1 MYPRYPADVQMFIN
15 GEHVAAASGA
25 TMEVR
30 NPATGEVVDTVPRA
44 DAEDARRAID
54 AAAAAFTAWSKT
66 PPTKRAHI
74 LEGAARAVRDGLED
88 VARLLTTEQGKP
100 MRDSRIEA
108 ERFVENIEI
117 YAGMVRGGALAGKQI
132 PLPAQKAMGL
142 VVRRPIGV
150 VGAIIPWNFPL
161 TLMANKIA
169 PAMAVGNTVVVKP
182 ASTTPLATL
191 RLAELLTAGGL
202 PAGVLNVVTGPGAVV
217 GDELIRNPQVRKIG
231 FTGETGT
238 GKDVARTAAEELKHV
253 TLELG
258 GSDAAIVCDDADLD
272 LAARTVA
279 IGRFF
284 NAGQACLAIK
294 RVFVFESVADDF
306 VEKIAAR
313 AKRLKLGSGTDES
326 AQMGPLHTE
335 KQRAEIESQL
345 ADALERGGKLVAGGK
360 RPSGGEFERGY
371 YFEPTVVVD
380 VPDDARVWTEETFG
394 PLLPI
399 RRVSSLDEAIEL
411 ANSSEYGLGS
421 SIFTKDMA
429 KAQRAIDELEAG
441 YTWVNAVQIAHDEL
455 PFGGTKHSGYGKE
468 HGTEVLDYYTE
479 QKSVVFAS

>member
-1 MYPRYPADVQMFIN
+1 MALMCIN
-15 GEHVAAASGA
+15 GERVAAASGA
-25 TMEVR
+25 TTEVR
-30 NPATGEVVDTVPRA
+30 NPATGEVVDSVPKA
-44 DAEDARRAID
+44 DASDTQRAID
-54 AAAAAFTAWSKT
+54 AAHTAFLTWSKLA
-66 PPTKRAHI
+66 PHKRAH
-74 LEGAARAVRDGLED
+74 LLMQATAHVREKLED
-88 VARLLTTEQGKP
+88 VARLLTSEQGKP
-100 MRDSRIEA
+100 IRDSRIEA
-108 ERFVENIEI
+108 ERFADNIEI
-117 YAGMVRGGALAGKQI
+117 YAGLVAGGAMAGKHV
-132 PLPAQKAMGL
+132 PLPGQKAMGL

-191 RLAELLTAGGL
+191 RLAELMLEGGL
-202 PAGVLNVVTGPGAVV
+202 PAGVLNIVTGPGGVV
-217 GDELIRNPQVRKIG
+217 GEELIRNPLVRKIG

-238 GKDVARTAAEELKHV
+238 GKQVAKSAADELKHV

-258 GSDAAIVCDDADLD
+258 GSDAAIVCDDADLE
-272 LAARTVA
+272 LAARNVA

-294 RVFVFESVADDF
+294 RVYVFDSVADDF
-306 VEKIAAR
+306 ISKIAAR

-326 AQMGPLHTE
+326 AQMGPLHSE
-335 KQRAEIESQL
+335 KQRSEIESQL
-345 ADALERGGKLVAGGK
+345 ADAVSRGGRVVAGGK
-360 RPSGGEFERGY
+360 RPEGAEFETGW

-380 VPDDARVWTEETFG
+380 VPEGARVWTEETFG

-399 RRVSSLDEAIEL
+399 MRVRDLDEAIER

-421 SIFTKDMA
+421 SIFTRDMTR
-429 KAQRAIDELEAG
+429 AQRAIDELEAG

-479 QKSVVFAS
+479 QKSVVVAS

>member
-1 MYPRYPADVQMFIN
+1 MIIN
-15 GEHVAAASGA
+15 GERVGAASGA
-25 TMEVR
+25 TTEVR
-30 NPATGEVVDTVPRA
+30 NPADGTLVDTVPKA
-44 DAEDARRAID
+44 DASDTRRAID
-54 AAAAAFTAWSKT
+54 AAAAAFRTWSKL
-66 PPTKRAHI
+66 PPTKRSDILMSAAHCVKEH
-74 LEGAARAVRDGLED
+74 LDD
-88 VARLLTTEQGKP
+88 VAKLLTSEQGKP

-108 ERFVENIEI
+108 TRFAENIEI
-117 YAGMVRGGALAGKQI
+117 YAGLVKGGALAGKHV
-132 PLPAQKAMGL
+132 PLPAQNAQGL

-161 TLMANKIA
+161 TLLANKIA
-169 PAMAVGNTVVVKP
+169 PALAVGNTVVAKP
-182 ASTTPLATL
+182 ASTTPLSTL
-191 RLAELLTAGGL
+191 RLAELMLEGGL
-202 PAGVLNVVTGPGAVV
+202 PAGVLNIVTGPGGVV
-217 GDELIRNPQVRKIG
+217 GDEIIRNPLVRKIG

-238 GKDVARTAAEELKHV
+238 GKQVAKSAADELKHV

-258 GSDAAIVCDDADLD
+258 GSDAAIVCADADLE
-272 LAARTVA
+272 LAARNIA

-294 RVFVFESVADDF
+294 RVFVESSVADSF
-306 VEKIAAR
+306 IEKVSAR
-313 AKRLKLGSGTDES
+313 AKRLKLGNGTNAD

-345 ADALERGGKLVAGGK
+345 EDAVARGGRVVAGGK
-360 RPSGGEFERGY
+360 RPTGDEFSHGY
-371 YFEPTVVVD
+371 FFEPTVVVD
-380 VPDDARVWTEETFG
+380 VPEGARVWTEETFG

-399 RRVSSLDEAIEL
+399 MRVRDLDEAL
-411 ANSSEYGLGS
+411 SRANSSEYGLGS
-421 SIFTKDMA
+421 SIFTRDMG

-479 QKSVVFAS
+479 QKSIVIAM

>member
-1 MYPRYPADVQMFIN
+1 MAQMIIK
-15 GEHVAAASGA
+15 GERVDAASGA

-30 NPATGEVVDTVPRA
+30 NPATGEVVDRVPRA
-44 DAEDARRAID
+44 DASDTRRAIES
-54 AAAAAFTAWSKT
+54 AAAAFPSWSRL
-66 PPTKRAHI
+66 PAEQRSHVLVRA
-74 LEGAARAVRDGLED
+74 ANCVRERIDE
-88 VARLLTTEQGKP
+88 VARLLTSEQGKP
-100 MRDSRIEA
+100 MRDSNIEA
-108 ERFVENIEI
+108 RRFVENIEI
-117 YAGMVRGGALAGKQI
+117 YAGLIKGGALAGKHV
-132 PLPAQKAMGL
+132 PLPSQQAVGL
-142 VVRRPIGV
+142 VVRKPIGV
-150 VGAIIPWNFPL
+150 VGAIVPWNFPL

-191 RLAELLTAGGL
+191 RLAELMLEGGL
-202 PAGVLNVVTGPGAVV
+202 QAGVLNVVTGPGNVV
-217 GDELIRNPQVRKIG
+217 GEEIIRNPLVRKIG

-238 GKDVARTAAEELKHV
+238 GKQVAKSAADELKHV

-258 GSDAAIVCDDADLD
+258 GSDVAIVCDDADLD
-272 LAARTVA
+272 LAAKNVA

-294 RVFVFESVADDF
+294 RVFVFDSVADEF
-306 VEKIAAR
+306 IARVVAR
-313 AKRLKLGSGTDES
+313 AQRLKLGSGTNAS

-345 ADALERGGKLVAGGK
+345 ADAVQRGGRVLAGGK
-360 RPSGGEFERGY
+360 RPAGDDFSNGY

-380 VPDDARVWTEETFG
+380 VPEGARVWTEETFG

-399 RRVSSLDEAIEL
+399 MRVKDLDEAIEK
-411 ANSSEYGLGS
+411 ANASEFGLGS
-421 SIFTKDMA
+421 SIFTRDMA
-429 KAQRAIDELEAG
+429 RAQRAIDELEAG

-479 QKSVVFAS
+479 QKSVVVAT

>member
-1 MYPRYPADVQMFIN
+1 MFIN
-15 GEHVAAASGA
+15 GEHVGAATGA

-30 NPATGEVVDTVPRA
+30 NPATGAVVDTVPKGGV
-44 DAEDARRAID
+44 EDTRRAI
-54 AAAAAFTAWSKT
+54 AAAEAAFPGWSKLSPHT
-66 PPTKRAHI
+66 RAHA
-74 LEGAARAVRDGLED
+74 LMQATVHVREHLDE
-88 VARLLTTEQGKP
+88 VAQLLTSEQGKP
-100 MRDSRIEA
+100 IRDSRIEA
-108 ERFVENIEI
+108 ERFADNIEI
-117 YAGMVRGGALAGKQI
+117 YAGLVAGGALSGRHV

-161 TLMANKIA
+161 TLLANKIA
-169 PAMAVGNTVVVKP
+169 PALAVGNTVVAKP

-191 RLAELLTAGGL
+191 RLAELMHAAGL
-202 PAGVLNVVTGPGAVV
+202 PAGVLNIVTGPGSEV
-217 GDELIRNPQVRKIG
+217 GEELIRHPAVRKIG

-238 GKDVARTAAEELKHV
+238 GKQVAKSAADELKHV

-272 LAARTVA
+272 LAAKNVA

-284 NAGQACLAIK
+284 NAGQACLAVK
-294 RVFVFESVADDF
+294 RVYVFDSIADEFIDRI
-306 VEKIAAR
+306 VAR
-313 AKRLKLGSGTDES
+313 ARRLKLGSGTDAS

-335 KQRAEIESQL
+335 KQRAEIEAQL
-345 ADALERGGKLVAGGK
+345 ADAVQRGGKVVAGGE
-360 RPSGGEFERGY
+360 RPKGEEFARGY
-371 YFEPTVVVD
+371 FFEPTVVVD
-380 VPDDARVWTEETFG
+380 VPEGARVWTEETFG

-399 RRVSSLDEAIEL
+399 MRVKDLDEAL
-411 ANSSEYGLGS
+411 QKANESEFGLGS
-421 SIFTKDMA
+421 SIFTRDMTR
-429 KAQRAIDELEAG
+429 AQRAIDELEAG

-479 QKSVVFAS
+479 QKSVVVAA

>member
-1 MYPRYPADVQMFIN
+1 MAQMLIN
-15 GEHVAAASGA
+15 GEHVDAASGA
-25 TMEVR
+25 TTEVR
-30 NPATGEVVDTVPRA
+30 NPANGEVVAAVPRG
-44 DAEDARRAID
+44 DASDTRRAID
-54 AAAAAFTAWSKT
+54 AAAAAFTTWSKLA
-66 PPTKRAHI
+66 PNKRAHLLMQASAHVREN
-74 LEGAARAVRDGLED
+74 LESVAA
-88 VARLLTTEQGKP
+88 LLTSEQGKP
-100 MRDSRIEA
+100 IRDSRIEA
-108 ERFVENIEI
+108 ERFADNIEI
-117 YAGMVRGGALAGKQI
+117 YAGLIAGGAMSGKHV
-132 PLPAQKAMGL
+132 PLPSHKAMGL

-191 RLAELLTAGGL
+191 RLAELMLEGGL
-202 PAGVLNVVTGPGAVV
+202 PPGVLNVVTGPGGVV
-217 GDELIRNPQVRKIG
+217 GDELIRNPLVRKIG

-238 GKDVARTAAEELKHV
+238 GKQVARSAAEELKHV

-272 LAARTVA
+272 VAARNVA

-294 RVFVFESVADDF
+294 RVYVFDAVADDF
-306 VEKIAAR
+306 IARIVAR
-313 AKRLKLGSGTDES
+313 AKRLKLGKGTDES

-335 KQRAEIESQL
+335 KQRAEIEAQL
-345 ADALERGGKLVAGGK
+345 ADAVSRGGRVVAGGN
-360 RPSGGEFERGY
+360 RPSGSEFEQGWF
-371 YFEPTVVVD
+371 FEPTVVVD

-399 RRVSSLDEAIEL
+399 RRVGSLDEAIEL

-421 SIFTKDMA
+421 SIFTRDMA
-429 KAQRAIDELEAG
+429 RAQRAIDELEAG

-479 QKSVVFAS
+479 QKSVVVAS

>member
-1 MYPRYPADVQMFIN
+1 MQ
-15 GEHVAAASGA
+15 ASA
-25 TMEVR
+25 CVR
-30 NPATGEVVDTVPRA
+30 
-44 DAEDARRAID
+44 
-54 AAAAAFTAWSKT
+54 SK
-66 PPTKRAHI
+66 
-74 LEGAARAVRDGLED
+74 LDD
-88 VARLLTTEQGKP
+88 VAKLLTAEQGKP
-100 MRDSRIEA
+100 IRDSRIEA
-108 ERFVENIEI
+108 ERFADNIEI
-117 YAGMVRGGALAGKQI
+117 YAGLVAGGAMSGKHI
-132 PLPAQKAMGL
+132 PLPGQKAMGL

-191 RLAELLTAGGL
+191 RLAELMLEGGL
-202 PAGVLNVVTGPGAVV
+202 PPGILNVVTGPGGVV
-217 GDELIRNPQVRKIG
+217 GEELIRNPLVRKIG

-238 GKDVARTAAEELKHV
+238 GKQVARSAADELKHV

-272 LAARTVA
+272 VAARNVA

-294 RVFVFESVADDF
+294 RVFVFDSVADDF
-306 VEKIAAR
+306 ISRLSAR
-313 AKRLKLGSGTDES
+313 AKRLKLGTGTDET

-345 ADALERGGKLVAGGK
+345 EDAVSRGGRVVAGGS
-360 RPSGGEFERGY
+360 RPSGEQFEKGWF
-371 YFEPTVVVD
+371 FEPTIVVD

-399 RRVSSLDEAIEL
+399 RRVQSLDEAIEL

-479 QKSVVFAS
+479 QKSVVVAS

>member
-1 MYPRYPADVQMFIN
+1 MIIN
-15 GEHVAAASGA
+15 GERVDAASGA

-30 NPATGEVVDTVPRA
+30 NPANGEVVDRVPKA
-44 DAEDARRAID
+44 DAEDTRRAID
-54 AAAAAFTAWSKT
+54 AAAVAFPSWSKL
-66 PPTKRAHI
+66 PPSKRSDILMSAAHRVKER
-74 LEGAARAVRDGLED
+74 LND
-88 VARLLTTEQGKP
+88 VAQLLTSEQGKP
-100 MRDSRIEA
+100 IRDSRIETS
-108 ERFVENIEI
+108 RFAENIEI
-117 YAGMVRGGALAGKQI
+117 YAGLVKGGALAGKHV
-132 PLPAQKAMGL
+132 PLPSQNAQGL

-161 TLMANKIA
+161 TLLANKIA
-169 PAMAVGNTVVVKP
+169 PALAVGNTVVAKP
-182 ASTTPLATL
+182 ASTTPLSTL
-191 RLAELLTAGGL
+191 RLAELMLEGGL
-202 PAGVLNVVTGPGAVV
+202 PAGVLNIVTGPGSVV
-217 GDELIRNPQVRKIG
+217 GDEIIRNPLVRKIG

-238 GKDVARTAAEELKHV
+238 GKQVARSAADELKHV

-258 GSDAAIVCDDADLD
+258 GSDPAIVCADADLE
-272 LAARTVA
+272 LAARNIA

-294 RVFVFESVADDF
+294 RVFVEDSVADSLI
-306 VEKIAAR
+306 EKVAAR
-313 AKRLKLGSGTDES
+313 ARRLKLGTGTDAD

-335 KQRAEIESQL
+335 KQRAEIEAQL
-345 ADALERGGKLVAGGK
+345 EDAVALGGRVVAGGR
-360 RPSGGEFERGY
+360 RPAGAEFSHGY

-380 VPDDARVWTEETFG
+380 VPEGARVWTEETFG

-399 RRVSSLDEAIEL
+399 MRVRDLDEAL
-411 ANSSEYGLGS
+411 ARANSSEYGLGS
-421 SIFTKDMA
+421 SIFTRDMA

-479 QKSVVFAS
+479 QKSVVLVISD

>member
-1 MYPRYPADVQMFIN
+1 MAQMIVN
-15 GEHVAAASGA
+15 GERVGASSGA

-30 NPATGEVVDTVPRA
+30 NPANGQVVDTVPKA
-44 DAEDARRAID
+44 DAQDTQRAIN
-54 AAAAAFTAWSKT
+54 AAASAFPAWSKT
-66 PPTKRAHI
+66 APHKRAHVLMQASASVRAN
-74 LEGAARAVRDGLED
+74 LEQVAA
-88 VARLLTTEQGKP
+88 LLTSEQGKP
-100 MRDSRIEA
+100 IRDSRIEA
-108 ERFVENIEI
+108 ERFADNIEI
-117 YAGMVRGGALAGKQI
+117 YAGLIAGGALSGKHV
-132 PLPAQKAMGL
+132 PLPSQKAMGL

-191 RLAELLTAGGL
+191 RLAELMHDGGL
-202 PAGVLNVVTGPGAVV
+202 PPGVLNVVTGPGGVV
-217 GDELIRNPQVRKIG
+217 GEELIRNPLVRKIG
-231 FTGETGT
+231 LTGETGT
-238 GKDVARTAAEELKHV
+238 GKQVARSAAEELKHV

-272 LAARTVA
+272 LAARNVA

-294 RVFVFESVADDF
+294 RVFVFDSVADEF
-306 VEKIAAR
+306 VSKVAAR

-326 AQMGPLHTE
+326 AQMGPLHSE

-345 ADALERGGKLVAGGK
+345 ADAVARGGRVVAGGS
-360 RPSGGEFERGY
+360 RPTGAEFDQGY

-380 VPDDARVWTEETFG
+380 VPDGARVWTEETFG

-399 RRVSSLDEAIEL
+399 MRVRDLDEAL
-411 ANSSEYGLGS
+411 AKANSSEFGLGS
-421 SIFTKDMA
+421 SIFTRDMTR
-429 KAQRAIDELEAG
+429 AQRAIDELEAG

>member
-1 MYPRYPADVQMFIN
+1 MAQMLIN
-15 GEHVAAASGA
+15 GEHVDAAGGA
-25 TMEVR
+25 VTEIH
-30 NPATGEVVDTVPRA
+30 NPATGQVVASVPKA
-44 DAEDARRAID
+44 DAGDTRRAID
-54 AAAAAFTAWSKT
+54 AAAAAFITWSKLA
-66 PPTKRAHI
+66 PHKRAH
-74 LEGAARAVRDGLED
+74 LLTKAAACVRARLED
-88 VARLLTTEQGKP
+88 VAELLTSEQGKP
-100 MRDSRIEA
+100 IRDSRIEA
-108 ERFVENIEI
+108 ERFADNIEI
-117 YAGMVRGGALAGKQI
+117 YAGLIAGGAMSGKHV
-132 PLPAQKAMGL
+132 PLPSQKAMGL

-150 VGAIIPWNFPL
+150 VGAIVPWNFPL

-191 RLAELLTAGGL
+191 RLAELMHEGGL
-202 PAGVLNVVTGPGAVV
+202 PPGVLNVVTGPGGIV
-217 GDELIRNPQVRKIG
+217 GEELIRNPLVRKIG

-238 GKDVARTAAEELKHV
+238 GKQVARSAADELKHV

-272 LAARTVA
+272 VAARNVA

-294 RVFVFESVADDF
+294 RVYVFDSVADDF
-306 VEKIAAR
+306 IARIAAR
-313 AKRLKLGSGTDES
+313 AKRLKLGSGTDEA

-345 ADALERGGKLVAGGK
+345 ADAVARGGKVVAGGK
-360 RPSGGEFERGY
+360 RPSGVEFDAGW

-380 VPDDARVWTEETFG
+380 VPEGARVWSEETFG

-399 RRVSSLDEAIEL
+399 MRVHDLDEAIAR
-411 ANSSEYGLGS
+411 ANASEFGLGS
-421 SIFTKDMA
+421 SIFTRDMA
-429 KAQRAIDELEAG
+429 RAQRAIDELEAG

-479 QKSVVFAS
+479 QKSVVVAS